1 MFDKN
6 NRIFYLSD
14 DVDEKSIGDLCF
26 NLLCILE
33 EDDKKDQKEK
43 DYSDTFIDAYKYSYF
58 LSHLEGKVFKGDFC
72 GYSVTPDNSDKYYF
86 VEDGIRGRERGYF
99 TVIDN
104 KLIKLDPLQDD
115 LCLNNRYKKNENSI
129 IEKYINP
136 KLKYLT
142 EFLKLETL
150 TDNERMM
157 IKDHIQ
163 SLEFI
168 INSLYKI

>member
-1 MFDKN
+1 MKTERTNFEVFDWLK
-6 NRIFYLSD
+6 
-14 DVDEKSIGDLCF
+14 EH
-26 NLLCILE
+26 
-33 EDDKKDQKEK
+33 QKENG
-43 DYSDTFIDAYKYSYF
+43 YSDTFIDAYKYSYF
-58 LSHLEGKVFKGDFC
+58 LKHLEGKLFKGTFC
-72 GYSVTPDNSDKYYF
+72 GYRVTPEGSDKYYF
-86 VEDGIRGRERGYF
+86 VEEGIRGTERGYF

-104 KLIKLDPLQDD
+104 KLIKLEL
-115 LCLNNRYKKNENSI
+115 LNDELTFCNKYKKNENSI

-136 KLKYLT
+136 NFNYTK
-142 EFLKLETL
+142 EFLNLETL

>member
-1 MFDKN
+1 MQ
-6 NRIFYLSD
+6 I
-14 DVDEKSIGDLCF
+14 
-26 NLLCILE
+26 
-33 EDDKKDQKEK
+33 
-43 DYSDTFIDAYKYSYF
+43 
-58 LSHLEGKVFKGDFC
+58 H
-72 GYSVTPDNSDKYYF
+72 KYYF

>member
-1 MFDKN
+1 MKTERTNFEVFDWMK
-6 NRIFYLSD
+6 
-14 DVDEKSIGDLCF
+14 EH
-26 NLLCILE
+26 
-33 EDDKKDQKEK
+33 QKENC
-43 DYSDTFIDAYKYSYF
+43 YSDTFIEVNKDAYF
-58 LSHLEGKVFKGDFC
+58 LKRLEGKLFKGTFC
-72 GYSVTPDNSDKYYF
+72 GYRVTPESSDKYYF
-86 VEDGIRGRERGYF
+86 VEEGIRGCQRGYF

-104 KLIKLDPLQDD
+104 KLIKLDL
-115 LCLNNRYKKNENSI
+115 LNDELTFCNKYKVNENSI

-136 KLKYLT
+136 KLKYLN

>member
-1 MFDKN
+1 M
-6 NRIFYLSD
+6 
-14 DVDEKSIGDLCF
+14 
-26 NLLCILE
+26 
-33 EDDKKDQKEK
+33 
-43 DYSDTFIDAYKYSYF
+43 TFVIIVIVICLTVY
-58 LSHLEGKVFKGDFC
+58 
-72 GYSVTPDNSDKYYF
+72 
-86 VEDGIRGRERGYF
+86 GIIY
-99 TVIDN
+99 
-104 KLIKLDPLQDD
+104 
-115 LCLNNRYKKNENSI
+115 
-129 IEKYINP
+129 YINP

>member
-1 MFDKN
+1 MKTERTNFEVFDWLK
-6 NRIFYLSD
+6 
-14 DVDEKSIGDLCF
+14 EH
-26 NLLCILE
+26 
-33 EDDKKDQKEK
+33 QKENC
-43 DYSDTFIDAYKYSYF
+43 YSDTFIDAYKYSYF
-58 LSHLEGKVFKGDFC
+58 LSHLEGKLFKGTFC
-72 GYSVTPDNSDKYYF
+72 GYTVTPDGSDKYYF
-86 VEDGIRGRERGYF
+86 VEEGIRGYERGYF

-104 KLIKLDPLQDD
+104 KLIKLEPLQDD

-136 KLKYLT
+136 KLNYLK

>member
-1 MFDKN
+1 MKTERTNFEVFDWLK
-6 NRIFYLSD
+6 
-14 DVDEKSIGDLCF
+14 EH
-26 NLLCILE
+26 
-33 EDDKKDQKEK
+33 QKENG
-43 DYSDTFIDAYKYSYF
+43 YSDTFIDAYKYSYF
-58 LSHLEGKVFKGDFC
+58 LSHLEGKLFKGTFC
-72 GYSVTPDNSDKYYF
+72 GYTVTPDGSDKYYF
-86 VEDGIRGRERGYF
+86 VEEGIRGYERGYF

-104 KLIKLDPLQDD
+104 KLIKLDL
-115 LCLNNRYKKNENSI
+115 LNDELSLINKYKKNENSI

>member
-1 MFDKN
+1 MK
-6 NRIFYLSD
+6 Y
-14 DVDEKSIGDLCF
+14 
-26 NLLCILE
+26 ILFLFVITNIYS
-33 EDDKKDQKEK
+33 QKIK
-43 DYSDTFIDAYKYSYF
+43 M
-58 LSHLEGKVFKGDFC
+58 
-72 GYSVTPDNSDKYYF
+72 TPK
-86 VEDGIRGRERGYF
+86 
-99 TVIDN
+99 
-104 KLIKLDPLQDD
+104 QD
-115 LCLNNRYKKNENSI
+115 SI

>member
-1 MFDKN
+1 MKTERTNFEVFDWLK
-6 NRIFYLSD
+6 
-14 DVDEKSIGDLCF
+14 EH
-26 NLLCILE
+26 
-33 EDDKKDQKEK
+33 QKENC
-43 DYSDTFIDAYKYSYF
+43 YSDTFIEINKDAYF
-58 LSHLEGKVFKGDFC
+58 LKRLEGKVFKGEFC
-72 GYSVTPDNSDKYYF
+72 GYKVTPDNSDKSYF
-86 VEDGIRGRERGYF
+86 VEEGIRGCQRGYF
-99 TVIDN
+99 TVLDN
-104 KLIKLDPLQDD
+104 KLIKLEFDSVQDE
-115 LCLNNRYKKNENSI
+115 LWFSNKYKKNENSI

>member
-1 MFDKN
+1 MKAERTNFEVFDWMK
-6 NRIFYLSD
+6 
-14 DVDEKSIGDLCF
+14 EH
-26 NLLCILE
+26 
-33 EDDKKDQKEK
+33 QKEYN
-43 DYSDTFIDAYKYSYF
+43 YSDEFINAYKDCYF
-58 LSHLEGKVFKGDFC
+58 LKRLEGKVFKGEFC
-72 GYSVTPDNSDKYYF
+72 GYKVTPDNSDKYYF

-115 LCLNNRYKKNENSI
+115 LCFNNKYKKNENSI

-136 KLKYLT
+136 KLNYLK
-142 EFLKLETL
+142 EFLKLDSL
-150 TDNERMM
+150 SDNEKML
-157 IKDHIQ
+157 IKEHIQ

>member
-1 MFDKN
+1 MKKERTNFEVFDWLK
-6 NRIFYLSD
+6 
-14 DVDEKSIGDLCF
+14 EH
-26 NLLCILE
+26 
-33 EDDKKDQKEK
+33 QKEN
-43 DYSDTFIDAYKYSYF
+43 DYSDEFIAVYKDSYF
-58 LSHLEGKVFKGDFC
+58 LSRLDGKVFKGEFC
-72 GYSVTPDNSDKYYF
+72 GYSVKPEGSDKYYF
-86 VEDGIRGRERGYF
+86 VEEGIRGCERGYF
-99 TVIDN
+99 TVVN
-104 KLIKLDPLQDD
+104 NRLIKLDL
-115 LCLNNRYKKNENSI
+115 LNDELTFCNKYKKNEDSI

-142 EFLKLETL
+142 EFLNLETL

>member
-1 MFDKN
+1 MKTERTNFEVFDWMK
-6 NRIFYLSD
+6 
-14 DVDEKSIGDLCF
+14 EH
-26 NLLCILE
+26 
-33 EDDKKDQKEK
+33 QKEK

-72 GYSVTPDNSDKYYF
+72 GYSVTPEGSDKYYF
-86 VEDGIRGRERGYF
+86 VEEGIRGCERGYF

-104 KLIKLDPLQDD
+104 KLIKLEL
-115 LCLNNRYKKNENSI
+115 LNDELTFCNKYKKNENSI

-136 KLKYLT
+136 KLNYLK

-157 IKDHIQ
+157 INDHIQ

>member
-1 MFDKN
+1 MKTERTNFEVFDWLK
-6 NRIFYLSD
+6 
-14 DVDEKSIGDLCF
+14 EH
-26 NLLCILE
+26 
-33 EDDKKDQKEK
+33 QKEYN
-43 DYSDTFIDAYKYSYF
+43 YSDEFINAYKNCYF
-58 LSHLEGKVFKGDFC
+58 LKHLEGKVFKGEFC
-72 GYSVTPDNSDKYYF
+72 GYKVTPDNSDKSYF
-86 VEDGIRGRERGYF
+86 VEEGIRGCQRGYF

-129 IEKYINP
+129 IEKFINP
-136 KLKYLT
+136 KLNYLK

>member
-1 MFDKN
+1 MKTERTNFEVFEWLK
-6 NRIFYLSD
+6 
-14 DVDEKSIGDLCF
+14 EH
-26 NLLCILE
+26 
-33 EDDKKDQKEK
+33 QKEYN
-43 DYSDTFIDAYKYSYF
+43 YSDEFINAYKDCYF
-58 LSHLEGKVFKGDFC
+58 LKRLEGKVFKGEFC
-72 GYSVTPDNSDKYYF
+72 GYKVTPDNSDKSYF
-86 VEDGIRGRERGYF
+86 VEEGIRGCERGFF
-99 TVIDN
+99 TVLDN
-104 KLIKLDPLQDD
+104 KLIKLEFDSVQDE
-115 LCLNNRYKKNENSI
+115 LWFSNKYKKNENSI

-157 IKDHIQ
+157 INDHIQ

>member
-1 MFDKN
+1 MKTERTNFEVFDWMK
-6 NRIFYLSD
+6 
-14 DVDEKSIGDLCF
+14 EH
-26 NLLCILE
+26 
-33 EDDKKDQKEK
+33 QKEK

-58 LSHLEGKVFKGDFC
+58 LSHLEGKVFKGD
-72 GYSVTPDNSDKYYF
+72 SVTPDNSDKYYF

-104 KLIKLDPLQDD
+104 KLIKLEPLQDD
-115 LCLNNRYKKNENSI
+115 LCFNNKYKKNENSI

-136 KLKYLT
+136 KLNYLK

>member
-1 MFDKN
+1 MKTERTNFEVFDWMK
-6 NRIFYLSD
+6 
-14 DVDEKSIGDLCF
+14 EH
-26 NLLCILE
+26 
-33 EDDKKDQKEK
+33 QKEK

-58 LSHLEGKVFKGDFC
+58 LKHLEGKLFKGTFC
-72 GYSVTPDNSDKYYF
+72 GYRVTPEGSDKYYF
-86 VEDGIRGRERGYF
+86 VEEGIRGTEQGYF

-104 KLIKLDPLQDD
+104 KLIKLEL
-115 LCLNNRYKKNENSI
+115 LNDELTFCNKYKKNENSI

-136 KLKYLT
+136 KLNYLK

-157 IKDHIQ
+157 INDHIQ
-163 SLEFI
+163 SLDFI

>member
-1 MFDKN
+1 MKTERTNFEVFDWLKE
-6 NRIFYLSD
+6 Y
-14 DVDEKSIGDLCF
+14 
-26 NLLCILE
+26 
-33 EDDKKDQKEK
+33 QKEYN
-43 DYSDTFIDAYKYSYF
+43 YSDEFINAYKNCYF
-58 LSHLEGKVFKGDFC
+58 LKHLEGKVFKGEFC
-72 GYSVTPDNSDKYYF
+72 GYKVAPDNSDKSYF
-86 VEDGIRGRERGYF
+86 VEEGIRGCQRGYF

-150 TDNERMM
+150 TDNERIM
-157 IKDHIQ
+157 INDHIQ